1 MSDISGQM
9 TGGAGPQ
16 QGLGGGQG
24 GNDMQVSLNK
34 VIQYIAQLHG
44 GQVPGQQ
51 GGGQGFGGQG
61 QPAAPPMQGSSP
73 NGMPPVGGQMPRY
86 GGAPASPNGYQ
97 YLGEAPSFAAGQQMM
112 AGAQPGQGTAFSLP
126 KGTYV
131 PPGHMGGGGQQP
143 GQQAPQ
149 PGAGGDE
156 QNPHIQLHQT
166 FMGKGLDPQQAAT
179 AVQIYQQMM
188 AKMGAQG
195 IGLGGPGGM

>member
-1 MSDISGQM
+1 MSDYSGQM

-16 QGLGGGQG
+16 QGLGGGGQG

-44 GQVPGQQ
+44 AQPQ

-73 NGMPPVGGQMPRY
+73 NGMPPVGGQMPQY
-86 GGAPASPNGYQ
+86 GGAPSSPNGYQ
-97 YLGEAPSFAAGQQMM
+97 YLGEAPSFAAGQSMM
-112 AGAQPGQGTAFSLP
+112 QGAQPGQGTAFSLP

-131 PPGHMGGGGQQP
+131 PPGHMGGGGGQQP
-143 GQQAPQ
+143 GQQGPQ
-149 PGAGGDE
+149 PGAGGGGQD
-156 QNPHIQLHQT
+156 PLAQLHQT
-166 FMGKGLDPQQAAT
+166 FQGKGLDPQQAAS

-195 IGLGGPGGM
+195 LGLGGPGGM

>member
-16 QGLGGGQG
+16 QGQGG

-61 QPAAPPMQGSSP
+61 QAAAPPMQGSSP
-73 NGMPPVGGQMPRY
+73 NGMPPVGGQMPAM
-86 GGAPASPNGYQ
+86 GGAPQSPNGYQ
-97 YLGEAPSFAAGQQMM
+97 YLGEAPSFAAGQSMM
-112 AGAQPGQGTAFSLP
+112 QGAQPGQGTAFSLP

-131 PPGHMGGGGQQP
+131 PPGHMGGGQQP

-149 PGAGGDE
+149 PGAGGGGMDPAT
-156 QNPHIQLHQT
+156 QQLHQT
-166 FMGKGLDPQQAAT
+166 FQGKGLDPQQAAT